1 VVEIVNKIR
10 SEQSLRRLDINFSR
24 QYFERK
30 SSRETEVSFPPKRLF
45 LIILLLLCYQLCSG
59 AEQSGPAKAYD
70 TPNDAGGSISIFWGE
85 FEPLELALPEE
96 CKIFRSPE
104 REAAYKLVATVPF
117 DQLLYLDDE
126 VVDDSSYYYNLV
138 LVKGESTVGSFTL
151 GPVKSSPQLF
161 NTARFNV
168 LVGVLICGIL
178 VAFFIVQG
186 KTGRELYV
194 RPIAGLSAIDE
205 AIGRATEMGK
215 PILYSSG
222 VGEMSRVATIA
233 SMNILGSIAPKIAE
247 YNTKFIFPNWDPVVT
262 AVAQEVVKEGY
273 YKAGH
278 PEAFNPDNIFF
289 VTQSQFGYVAAVDGI
304 MVREKPATN
313 LLLGTFE
320 AESLIL
326 AETGNSINAIQI
338 AGTDSSIQLAFF
350 IVACDYVLIGEELFA
365 ASGYITKDPMVLGS
379 LKGTDYSKLIII
391 LFVVLGSILGT
402 FGIETVVNWFTVG

>member
-1 VVEIVNKIR
+1 VRSPFRNILIVILVV
-10 SEQSLRRLDINFSR
+10 SWSG
-24 QYFERK
+24 
-30 SSRETEVSFPPKRLF
+30 
-45 LIILLLLCYQLCSG
+45 LCHTAG
-59 AEQSGPAKAYD
+59 RAEGVATYD
-70 TPNDAGGSISIFWGE
+70 TPNDGGGSTTVSWEGLESALTLARECRILRSTQPEGPYQ
-85 FEPLELALPEE
+85 PL
-96 CKIFRSPE
+96 
-104 REAAYKLVATVPF
+104 ATVSF
-117 DQLLYLDDE
+117 DQLRYRDDSALDD
-126 VVDDSSYYYNLV
+126 STYYYNLV
-138 LVKGESTVGSFTL
+138 FLGADATIASFGI
-151 GPVKSSPQLF
+151 GPVSSSPQLF
-161 NTARFNV
+161 NTTRLNV
-168 LVGVLICGIL
+168 LVGVLICGLL
-178 VAFFIVQG
+178 VALFILKG

-233 SMNILGSIAPKIAE
+233 SMNILGSIAPRIAE
-247 YNTKFIFPNWDPVVT
+247 YNTKLIFPNWDPVVT

-402 FGIETVVNWFTVG
+402 FGIETLVNWFKVG